1 MHNAAA
7 NTFRQSAGRQP
18 TGRQPSSA
26 VGAGVAAIE
35 AAPREPN
42 NALLSKYGLPR
53 HFTWRGKKHH
63 IKQIG
68 GHWYRRGRWW
78 QDEPER
84 HFFRIMTT
92 DGITLD
98 LCHDPGTGKWSIALV
113 HD

>member
-1 MHNAAA
+1 M
-7 NTFRQSAGRQP
+7 
-18 TGRQPSSA
+18 SA
-26 VGAGVAAIE
+26 VGAGGAPIE

-42 NALLSKYGLPR
+42 NALLSKYGLPL
-53 HFTWRGKKHH
+53 
-63 IKQIG
+63 KQIG

-84 HFFRIMTT
+84 HFFRVMTT